1 LEEAAFENVEVGVQK
16 RSFGCGSAAVFAGKV
31 LYMPLT
37 HIQTGFWSKEDRER
51 CGHLVVGGCRV
62 VGENLRDFGDGEAV
76 VATGRKK

>member
-51 CGHLVVGGCRV
+51 CGHLVIGGCR
-62 VGENLRDFGDGEAV
+62 GEFEGFLGM
-76 VATGRKK
+76 GRRWLLWGGRSD